1 MLSNESL
8 VYYSIMSSPSQ
19 SERNFNSTAAGQMKM
34 FYSAGTKSTVFLLN
48 KKVREL
54 GGQAWDDKMI
64 ETANE
69 FNLNAIRED
78 LIACYNELVQK

>member
-1 MLSNESL
+1 
-8 VYYSIMSSPSQ
+8 
-19 SERNFNSTAAGQMKM
+19 MKM
-34 FYSAGTKSTVFLLN
+34 FYSASTRSTVSLLN

-64 ETANE
+64 ETMNE

-78 LIACYNELVQK
+78 LISCYNELVQK